1 MGPPRTALDNTAASA
16 ARKTALAPGGLLP
29 HSMHLQ
35 RHLTEAVQVPVHSA
49 GLIAMRT
56 FLCLGADRAA
66 GLAHPKADRHHA
78 QGSRHPSDMIGTDA
92 GMVTR
97 RFLAEHQMALQIGS
111 TLFVH
116 GGVLPMH
123 AQYGLE
129 RINDESRA
137 WMNGSLPNMPS
148 YLAGRSAVVWTR
160 DYSAGMP
167 LPPCISLGAATML
180 R

>member
-1 MGPPRTALDNTAASA
+1 M
-16 ARKTALAPGGLLP
+16 
-29 HSMHLQ
+29 
-35 RHLTEAVQVPVHSA
+35 
-49 GLIAMRT
+49 
-56 FLCLGADRAA
+56 LGCN
-66 GLAHPKADRHHA
+66 
-78 QGSRHPSDMIGTDA
+78 A

-160 DYSAGMP
+160 DYSAGTP
-167 LPPCISLGAATML
+167 LSPASSLWAPKLYRDEMS
-180 R
+180 